1 MTVRT
6 TGVAALVWMALLA
19 VVTAYPRAADDRDF
33 FETKVRPLRAASCY
47 DCHTE
52 MRSGGRRLD
61 SREAILKGG
70 RSGPAVVP
78 GDPEKSLLI
87 QAVRQTGALKMP
99 KDGKLTAAEVDA
111 LVEWVKNGAVWPA
124 FAATSSEAASA
135 RKAAAATPTVAA
147 SSTAASVGKPTDA
160 PAGNAAVNS

>member
-6 TGVAALVWMALLA
+6 TSVAALVWMALLA

-33 FETKVRPLRAASCY
+33 FETKVRPLLAASCY

-52 MRSGGRRLD
+52 MRSGGLRLD
-61 SREAILKGG
+61 SREALLKGG

-87 QAVRQTGALKMP
+87 QAVRQTSEKLKMP
-99 KDGKLTAAEVDA
+99 KGGHLRPDEIDVLT
-111 LVEWVKNGAVWPA
+111 EWVKAGAVWPS
-124 FAATSSEAASA
+124 FAGASA
-135 RKAAAATPTVAA
+135 TRVSA
-147 SSTAASVGKPTDA
+147 SASEGKPVA
-160 PAGNAAVNS
+160 PAAPSY